1 MRDAIMADD
10 LQNTDTKLYPICVVP
25 AERHYESCK
34 ALVDDIKWFEQSR
47 AYCYQEYP
55 QFKPKRGQFEKVKAE
70 GKDGYIL
77 LPTSLD
83 YGVLYRGQG
92 SYYGRCLPSLYRQQ
106 MTNDELF
113 VERVRIAEFRL
124 FLEQFEVTQRFEQN
138 HFLVAYVGL
147 AQHYGLKTD
156 VLDVTNNIDV
166 AMFFA
171 MCDYDRD
178 TDSYK
183 PKFEEKPY
191 IGYLYAVLAN
201 NDTHNQSN
209 PFGVYSDRLNVIGL
223 QPFKRP
229 GRQNG
234 FACHVGSEGKLNG
247 YLYSFRYTKDDSI
260 GIFNHFRGGEYLWC
274 KDDVVDV
281 AKVIADTTTFSSE
294 AVRLATRMFDATMSV
309 SKRMKRLR
317 QAGCTLVSHRKQ
329 PWASIRKPLT
339 EEQWL
344 AIQSNIV
351 SRLFRSGEKVYPT
364 VNTQLIGQEL
374 MFNYMYGSVDSPDD
388 YDSGIC
394 YMEEQSRPVFG
405 LQSSMHRDPMRPNEE
420 DGKIH
425 AEWYE
430 KGNVAPRTKSFH
442 VPETLKP
449 RMVWVPKR

>member
-1 MRDAIMADD
+1 MTDD

-47 AYCYQEYP
+47 AHFYKEYP
-55 QFKPKRGQFEKVKAE
+55 QFRPKAGLFEKVRVDDK
-70 GKDGYIL
+70 KGYIL

-83 YGVLYRGQG
+83 NGVLYRGQG
-92 SYYGRCLPSLYRQQ
+92 SYHGRCLPTLYRQAL
-106 MTNDELF
+106 TDDELF
-113 VERVRIAEFRL
+113 MERVRVAEFRL
-124 FLEQFEVTQRFEQN
+124 FLEQFDVTQHFEEN
-138 HFLVAYVGL
+138 HYLVDYVGL

-171 MCDYDRD
+171 MCDYDKE

-183 PKFEEKPY
+183 PKQEDKTY
-191 IGYLYAVLAN
+191 VGYLYAVLAN
-201 NDTHNQSN
+201 ENNHDPRNF
-209 PFGVYSDRLNVIGL
+209 FGVYSDKLNVIGL
-223 QPFKRP
+223 QPFERP

-234 FACHVGSEGKLNG
+234 FAYHVGSEGKISG
-247 YLYSFRYTKDDSI
+247 YLYSFNYTKADSI
-260 GIFNHFRGGEYLWC
+260 EIFNSFRQGEYLWC
-274 KDDVVDV
+274 KDDIVDV
-281 AKVIADTTTFSSE
+281 AKAIAKTTTFSSK
-294 AVRLATRMFDATMSV
+294 AVSLAIKMFDATKSV
-309 SKRMKRLR
+309 NKRMKRLR
-317 QAGCTLVSHRKQ
+317 QAGYTLVSQRKQ
-329 PWASIRKPLT
+329 PWASIKRPLT
-339 EEQWL
+339 DDQWL
-344 AIQSNIV
+344 AIQSTIV
-351 SRLFRSGEKVYPT
+351 ARQYRTEGKVYST
-364 VNTQLIGQEL
+364 ISTQQIGQEL
-374 MFNYMYGSVDSPDD
+374 MFNYMYGSVDSPED

-405 LQSSMHRDPMRPNEE
+405 LQSSMHHNPMRPNEE